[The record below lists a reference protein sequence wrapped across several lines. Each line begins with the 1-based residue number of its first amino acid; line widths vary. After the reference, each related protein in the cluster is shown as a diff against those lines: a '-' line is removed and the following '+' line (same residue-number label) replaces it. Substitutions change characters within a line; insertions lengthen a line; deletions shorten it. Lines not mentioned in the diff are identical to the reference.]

1 MRLAIIFVVPK
12 KSPRHLTVTRA
23 LMMSDSF
30 PGDLKFGKNFF
41 SLNRRQ
47 ALIEYIHLD

>member
-1 MRLAIIFVVPK
+1 MRLGIIFVVPK

-30 PGDLKFGKNFF
+30 PGDLKFGKNFA

-47 ALIEYIHLD
+47 GTIEATHVD